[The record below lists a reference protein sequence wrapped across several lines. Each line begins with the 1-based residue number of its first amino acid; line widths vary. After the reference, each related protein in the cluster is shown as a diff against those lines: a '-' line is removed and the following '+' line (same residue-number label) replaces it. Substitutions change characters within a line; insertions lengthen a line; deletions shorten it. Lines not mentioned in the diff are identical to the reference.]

1 MIKFFRQIRQQLLME
16 NKSGKYLKYAIGEI
30 LLVMVG
36 ILLALQVNNWNEL
49 QKESTLEK
57 EYLKGI
63 RQDLQQDINQASLVI
78 IPKIHKLN
86 IIKFLEPNFNL
97 DSIYI
102 TKNIDTVNI
111 NFIELFHRGDSFRST
126 MSSYNSLI
134 ADGKSNLIKNK
145 NLFQKIQRIYD
156 EQYLRI
162 YSLYDDFKL
171 RENSLSTTYPYE
183 KLHWDFQ
190 TIQNSGHEEIIASLA
205 NFWELGHFYCTYLD
219 KSILEVKSLI
229 NEIDVE
235 IEK

>member
-1 MIKFFRQIRQQLLME
+1 V
-16 NKSGKYLKYAIGEI
+16 
-30 LLVMVG
+30 LVVIG
-36 ILLALQVNNWNEL
+36 ILIALSINNWNEL
-49 QKESTLEK
+49 QKESKLEK

-63 RQDLQQDINQASLVI
+63 RQDLQQDINQASLI
-78 IPKIHKLN
+78 IKPKIHKLN

-97 DSIYI
+97 DSSYI
-102 TKNIDTVNI
+102 TQNIDTVNI
-111 NFIELFHRGDSFRST
+111 NFLQLFHRGDSFRST
-126 MSSYNSLI
+126 MSGYSSLI

-145 NLFQKIQRIYD
+145 KLFQKIQRIYD

-162 YSLYDDFKL
+162 YSLYSDFKL

-183 KLHWDFQ
+183 KLHWDYQ
-190 TIQNSGHEEIIASLA
+190 TIQKSGNEKIIASLA